1 MKKQK
6 KLLIAIIMLV
16 TVLMT
21 GCMTRETLKA
31 NEFKINLEKRG
42 FSVIDKTS
50 TQRNQS
56 IKSYY
61 IATSKEKKYSIEYY
75 ELDNEMSSQGI
86 YLKYKESMISTGAQ
100 VSTEINLGN
109 SSKYVDNYNG
119 RYRVASRITNTVI
132 WVDAKVEY
140 QEEIKALLKEIG
152 Y

>member
-1 MKKQK
+1 MKK
-6 KLLIAIIMLV
+6 KLLTLALIVISIL
-16 TVLMT
+16 TT
-21 GCMTRETLKA
+21 GCMTREVLKA
-31 NEFKINLEKRG
+31 NDFKTNLEKRG
-42 FSVIDKTS
+42 FTVLDKTS

-61 IATSKEKKYSIEYY
+61 IATNSKKTYSIEYY

-86 YLKYKESMISTGAQ
+86 YLKYKESMIATGAQ

-119 RYRVASRITNTVI
+119 KYRVASRISNTVI